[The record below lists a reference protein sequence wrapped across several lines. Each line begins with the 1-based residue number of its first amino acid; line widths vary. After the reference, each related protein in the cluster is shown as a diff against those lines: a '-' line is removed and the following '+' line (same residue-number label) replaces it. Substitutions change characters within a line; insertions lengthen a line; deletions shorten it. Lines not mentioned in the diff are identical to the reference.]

1 MAGQVNEGAG
11 LSSREIPFDYAQGTL
26 SLRLKNGYALDH
38 TTNPYAACRADE
50 KSKSKNPTLSQ
61 RTREGWGQPRAKE
74 DIYSRAAEGLA
85 SAPAG
90 PV

>member
-1 MAGQVNEGAG
+1 LN
-11 LSSREIPFDYAQGTL
+11 SHEIPFDYAQGRL
-26 SLRLKNGYALDH
+26 SLRLKNGYARDDV
-38 TTNPYAACRADE
+38 TNPYAAQSGR
-50 KSKSKNPTLSQ
+50 KIKIKNPTLSQ
-61 RTREGWGQPRAKE
+61 RTREGWGLERRE